1 MKLIIVLI
9 TLGLSISNFKNKFL
23 AKHSIVSRKLS
34 TINRKNFMLVGFSDY
49 HEKNE
54 EAFGNL
60 SFSIHSI
67 TNSSF
72 PPYTNTNVSIIIQY
86 ANGTNEE
93 RTINCRVTTTNNMT
107 NELKNS
113 TYYCETH
120 FLEAIPSNI
129 TAVIPKINFSFL
141 NNTNLPLYTIT
152 ENYIEKSSI
161 ANETINNLRKHNESI
176 IYDTFYLKEIELNKS
191 EFILKGN
198 FSYNETQTYINLTL
212 SGYKYNS
219 SLTNDEIRF
228 NASGN
233 INDYLHGKMGE
244 TSQAGKYILIYALNG
259 VNDYLSY
266 PIPQQPIRVLY
277 FANYTKPTSKEN
289 ATNLLY
295 FSGTQYALNNLKPY
309 IRFNTTIYYNSLR
322 NLEEYNN
329 TITANGTLIDVD
341 QIKKYAYYFVTYP
354 GTANR
359 NITFMTPP
367 TSFEFSEDG
376 TTYQKSAEEIITQL
390 DVDLLE
396 EGNIVIDRMG
406 IISDLKDKTT
416 TSFIY
421 DFSLS
426 DNSILYTN
434 GTQKDAYLKYP
445 SNNNNTKQE
454 EIKCVIQQIQNF
466 ELPYRMI
473 CFPKKSVNTRIN
485 TIKIIINETSSNSR
499 LRSLQSVT
507 NRIIIPPD
515 DAKGT
520 INFSYSRYNYKK
532 PSGGL
537 SAGAIVAIVL
547 ATVAA
552 VVALGLAI
560 LFLNRM
566 KSTPPPIKN
575 PSDLNIANSASN
587 INN

>member
-1 MKLIIVLI
+1 
-9 TLGLSISNFKNKFL
+9 
-23 AKHSIVSRKLS
+23 
-34 TINRKNFMLVGFSDY
+34 
-49 HEKNE
+49 
-54 EAFGNL
+54 
-60 SFSIHSI
+60 
-67 TNSSF
+67 
-72 PPYTNTNVSIIIQY
+72 
-86 ANGTNEE
+86 
-93 RTINCRVTTTNNMT
+93 MT

-152 ENYIEKSSI
+152 EKYIEKSSI

-295 FSGTQYALNNLKPY
+295 FSGTQYALNNLKPR

-376 TTYQKSAEEIITQL
+376 TTYEKSAEEIITQL

-485 TIKIIINETSSNSR
+485 TIKIIINENSSNSR

>member
-34 TINRKNFMLVGFSDY
+34 TINRKAFMLVGFSDY

-54 EAFGNL
+54 GVFGNL
-60 SFSIHSI
+60 SFAIHYI
-67 TNSSF
+67 TKSSF
-72 PPYTNTNVSIIIQY
+72 PQYTNTNVSIIIQY

-93 RTINCRVTTTNNMT
+93 RSINCRVTTTNNMT

-113 TYYCETH
+113 TNYCETH
-120 FLEAIPSNI
+120 FQIAIPSNI
-129 TAVIPKINFSFL
+129 TAVIPKINFIFH
-141 NNTNLPLYTIT
+141 NNTNSSLYTIT
-152 ENYIEKSSI
+152 ENDIEKSSI
-161 ANETINNLRKHNESI
+161 ANETINNLREQNKTI

-212 SGYKYNS
+212 SGNKYNS

-244 TSQAGKYILIYALNG
+244 TSQSGKYILIYALNG

-295 FSGTQYALNNLKPY
+295 FSGTQYALNNLKPR

-329 TITANGTLIDVD
+329 TITAYGNLTNVD

-359 NITFMTPP
+359 IITFMTPP
-367 TSFEFSEDG
+367 TSFEFSENG
-376 TTYQKSAEEIITQL
+376 TFYEKSAEEIITL
-390 DVDLLE
+390 SNVDLLQ
-396 EGNIVIDRMG
+396 EGEIAIDKMG
-406 IISDLKDKTT
+406 RISDLKSKTT

-421 DFSLS
+421 DFSLLDDS
-426 DNSILYTN
+426 SSYIN
-434 GTQKDAYLKYP
+434 GTIKDAYLKYP
-445 SNNNNTKQE
+445 SEDNNTKQE
-454 EIKCVIQQIQNF
+454 QIKCEIQYIQNL
-466 ELPYRMI
+466 ELPYRMTCYPNKNVDTSI
-473 CFPKKSVNTRIN
+473 SDIT
-485 TIKIIINETSSNSR
+485 IIINETSSNSR
-499 LRSLQSVT
+499 LRSLESGK
-507 NRIIIPPD
+507 NRIILPPD
-515 DAKGT
+515 NANGIIDFK
-520 INFSYSRYNYKK
+520 YYRYNYKK

-552 VVALGLAI
+552 VVALGLVFF
-560 LFLNRM
+560 FLNRM

-575 PSDLNIANSASN
+575 PSDLNFANSASN